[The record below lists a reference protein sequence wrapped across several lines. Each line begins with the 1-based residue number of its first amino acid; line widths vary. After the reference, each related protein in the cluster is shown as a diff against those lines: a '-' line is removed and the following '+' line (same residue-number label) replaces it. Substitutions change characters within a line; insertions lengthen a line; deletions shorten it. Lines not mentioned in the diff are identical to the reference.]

1 MWYKQKTTW
10 TAVSG
15 VVVAVGAYVAGEI
28 QLATLMEAA
37 FAAASLVF
45 QRLGVA
51 KSGPK
56 E

>member
-10 TAVSG
+10 TAISG
-15 VVVAVGAYVAGEI
+15 VVVAIGAYVAGEI
-28 QLATLMEAA
+28 QLATLMEAGFGA
-37 FAAASLVF
+37 VSLIF
-45 QRLGVA
+45 LRQGVA